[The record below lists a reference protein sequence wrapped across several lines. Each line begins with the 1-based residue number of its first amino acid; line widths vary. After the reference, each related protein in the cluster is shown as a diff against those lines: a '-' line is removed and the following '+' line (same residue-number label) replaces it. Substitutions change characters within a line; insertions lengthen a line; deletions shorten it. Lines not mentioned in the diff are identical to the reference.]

1 MSYVHARTF
10 EVYLIRLF
18 PAAIPHDEEIALN
31 PIPKA
36 ERDALFGRARK
47 ILNIHNDQYDMS
59 MRHTTV
65 KDTLLAKLPA
75 ERQVQSLPLAVERR
89 ADNPAYVT
97 WSGANTVLGD
107 VSAYGNRFTLMSET
121 RFTKLHLDPLEG
133 QTVLG
138 AELRDM
144 RNDDDILVIAD
155 VSFPSL
161 SLRAELTEINFLG
174 LCHYGWRCL
183 HSPDSLQ

>member
-1 MSYVHARTF
+1 
-10 EVYLIRLF
+10 
-18 PAAIPHDEEIALN
+18 
-31 PIPKA
+31 
-36 ERDALFGRARK
+36 
-47 ILNIHNDQYDMS
+47 

-65 KDTLLAKLPA
+65 KNTLLAKLPA
-75 ERQVQSLPLAVERR
+75 DRQVQSLPLAVERR
-89 ADNPAYVT
+89 ADNPTYVT
-97 WSGANTVLGD
+97 WSGSNTVLGD

-155 VSFPSL
+155 VSFPS
-161 SLRAELTEINFLG
+161 SFNA
-174 LCHYGWRCL
+174 
-183 HSPDSLQ
+183 